1 MISFGMVAAG
11 ICLAA
16 SQFHHKCLVGV
27 SFPGG
32 RPHLAEEEE
41 EVSLRPAGGARG
53 AH

>member
-1 MISFGMVAAG
+1 MAAAG

-16 SQFHHKCLVGV
+16 SQFHKCLVGV
-27 SFPGG
+27 SVPGG

-41 EVSLRPAGGARG
+41 EVSLRPAAGARG